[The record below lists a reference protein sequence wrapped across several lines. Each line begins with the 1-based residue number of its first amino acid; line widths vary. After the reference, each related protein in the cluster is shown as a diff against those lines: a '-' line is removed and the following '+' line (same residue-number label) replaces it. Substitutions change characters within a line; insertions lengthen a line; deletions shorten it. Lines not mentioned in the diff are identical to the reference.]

1 MNRQTIIAVV
11 AAIVGVTTTGG
22 ACAAQRE
29 PATYPARPIRLMVPQ
44 NPGASIDNVSRIL
57 AARMSEELGQQ
68 IVADNRPGA
77 GGTLAAEVVAH
88 AAPDGQTLLA
98 VATATVVI
106 SPQTFKKLSYDP
118 IKDFAYISLYAITQN
133 MLVVHPSLPVKSVRE
148 LLDYAKANRGKLNM
162 ANAGSASQSHLAC
175 VLFTHVA
182 GIDVV
187 HVPYKGGGA
196 SVTALMGNESQ
207 VTITPMPAVIG
218 HVRAGRLRALATAG
232 ARRAPLMPD
241 LPTVI
246 EAGVPGYL
254 SSGWMGLMA
263 PAGTP
268 KPILEKLHATLV
280 KVVEMP
286 ATRELFERQGADPF
300 TNTPAEFAKF
310 VAEENARFTQAIKL
324 ANLKPE

>member
-1 MNRQTIIAVV
+1 MNSLAKIFAVGSLV
-11 AAIVGVTTTGG
+11 CASAA
-22 ACAAQRE
+22 AFAAQRD
-29 PATYPARPIRLMVPQ
+29 ADTYPTRPIRLMVPQ
-44 NPGASIDNVSRIL
+44 NPGASVDNISRIL
-57 AARMSEELGQQ
+57 AARMGEELGQQ

-88 AAPDGQTLLA
+88 AVPDGQTLFA
-98 VATATVVI
+98 VATGTAVI

-118 IKDFAYISLYAITQN
+118 IKDFEYISLFAITQN
-133 MLVVHPSLPVKSVRE
+133 VLVVHPSLPVKSVKE
-148 LLDYAKANRGKLNM
+148 LLAYAKANPGKLNM

-175 VLFTHVA
+175 VLFTHMA
-182 GIDVV
+182 AIEVV

-207 VTITPMPAVIG
+207 VTITPAPAVLS

-232 ARRAPLMPD
+232 AQRSPLTPE

-246 EAGVPGYL
+246 ESGVAGYL

-263 PAGTP
+263 PARTP
-268 KPILEKLHATLV
+268 KPILDKLLATLV
-280 KVVEMP
+280 KAVQTP
-286 ATRELFERQGADPF
+286 ATRELFERQGADPV
-300 TNTPAEFAKF
+300 TSTPAEFKKF
-310 VAEENARFTQAIKL
+310 VAEEYARFTQAIRL